1 MRILKMNEVDSSVVD
16 DIRNGRI
23 FVYPT
28 DTIYG
33 IGCNALLDDAVR
45 KVFCA
50 KKRDASMALSVI
62 APSFEWICKY
72 CDVDMDVV
80 RKYLPGPYTL
90 IVRKKDAGFLFKV
103 CGGKGTL
110 GARIIEHP
118 MMKYFEMAGVPFV
131 TTSVNVSGDAPAC
144 DVSGISD
151 EILRFVD
158 VVIDDG
164 VIEGKASTLIDLSE
178 GEEKVV
184 GR

>member
-1 MRILKMNEVDSSVVD
+1 MRILKMDDVDSSVVE
-16 DIRNGRI
+16 DIRNGCI

-50 KKRDASMALSVI
+50 KRRDESMALSVI
-62 APSFEWICKY
+62 APSFEWICEY

-90 IVRKKDAGFLFKV
+90 IVRKKDAGFLKLV
-103 CGGKGTL
+103 CAGKGAL
-110 GARIIEHP
+110 GVRIIEHP
-118 MMKYFEMAGVPFV
+118 IMKYFEMAGVPFV
-131 TTSVNVSGDAPAC
+131 TTSVNVSGDAPVC

-158 VVIDDG
+158 VVIDEG
-164 VIEGKASTLIDLSE
+164 VIQGKASTIVDLCE
-178 GEEKVV
+178 GTEKVV

>member
-1 MRILKMNEVDSSVVD
+1 MSEVDSSVVED
-16 DIRNGRI
+16 ARKGCV

-33 IGCNALLDDAVR
+33 IGCNALLDDAVK

-50 KKRDASMALSVI
+50 KARDESCALSVI
-62 APSFEWICKY
+62 APSFEWISKH

-80 RKYLPGPYTL
+80 RKYLPGSYTL
-90 IVRKKDAGFLFKV
+90 IVRKRDEGFLKRV

-110 GARIIEHP
+110 GVRIIEHP
-118 MMKYFEMAGVPFV
+118 IMGFFEMVGVPFV
-131 TTSVNVSGDAPAC
+131 TTSVNVSGDAPVC
-144 DVSGISD
+144 DVSQIPRG
-151 EILRFVD
+151 ILRFVD

-164 VIEGKASTLIDLSE
+164 VIEGKASTIVDLSD
-178 GEEKVV
+178 GGEKVI

>member
-1 MRILKMNEVDSSVVD
+1 MRILKMDEVDSSVVE
-16 DIRNGRI
+16 DIRNGRV

-33 IGCNALLDDAVR
+33 IGCNALLDDAVK

-50 KKRDASMALSVI
+50 KKRDESCALSVI
-62 APSFEWICKY
+62 APSFEWIGKY

-110 GARIIEHP
+110 GVRIIEHP
-118 MMKYFEMAGVPFV
+118 IMKHFEVAGVPFV
-131 TTSVNVSGDAPAC
+131 TTSVNVSGDAPVC
-144 DVSGISD
+144 DVSKISD
-151 EILRFVD
+151 EIMRFVD
-158 VVIDDG
+158 VVIDYG
-164 VIEGKASTLIDLSE
+164 VIEGRASTLIDLSE
-178 GEEKVV
+178 GDERVV

>member
-1 MRILKMNEVDSSVVD
+1 MRILKMDEVDSSVVE
-16 DIRNGRI
+16 DIKKGCI

-33 IGCNALLDDAVR
+33 IGCNALCDDAVR
-45 KVFCA
+45 KVFDA
-50 KKRDASMALSVI
+50 KKRDASCALSVI

-80 RKYLPGPYTL
+80 RKYLPGHYTL
-90 IVRKKDAGFLFKV
+90 IVRKKDAGFLKLV
-103 CGGKGTL
+103 SAGKGTL
-110 GARIIEHP
+110 GVRIIEHP

-144 DVSGISD
+144 DVSKISD
-151 EILRFVD
+151 GIMRFVD
-158 VVIDDG
+158 VVINDG
-164 VIEGKASTLIDLSE
+164 VIQGKASTIVDLSE
-178 GEEKVV
+178 GTEKVI